1 MSSMGLSKKHKFIL
15 YILYQFLREAN
26 KRLKDKPLEM
36 SVSKIHFIK
45 ALKKTG
51 IAEKSERA
59 LYRNLE
65 ILEKKKLIK
74 YENKFLMPTKR
85 GLKLFTAM
93 HIEIFPFIHALK
105 IIKKEAPRMS
115 RKAQTYFK

>member
-1 MSSMGLSKKHKFIL
+1 MRLSKKHKFIL
-15 YILYQFLREAN
+15 YTLYQFLREAN
-26 KRLKDKPLEM
+26 KRFKDEPLEM
-36 SVSKIHFIK
+36 SVSKVNFID

-65 ILEKKKLIK
+65 VLEKKKLIK
-74 YENKFLMPTKR
+74 YENKFLKPTKK
-85 GLKLFTAM
+85 GLKLFMSM
-93 HIEIFPFIHALK
+93 HKELFPFMHAMD
-105 IIKKEAPRMS
+105 IIKKEATRMS

>member
-1 MSSMGLSKKHKFIL
+1 MRLNKKHKFIL
-15 YILYQFLREAN
+15 YILYQFLKEAN
-26 KRLKDKPLEM
+26 KRLKYKPLEM

-51 IAEKSERA
+51 IADKSERA

-74 YENKFLMPTKR
+74 YENRFLMPTKK
-85 GLKLFTAM
+85 GLTLFLSM
-93 HIEIFPFIHALK
+93 HKEIFPFIHAVQ
-105 IIKKEAPRMS
+105 IIKKQTPGMS
-115 RKAQTYFK
+115 KKAQTYFK

>member
-1 MSSMGLSKKHKFIL
+1 MRLSKKHKFIL

-26 KRLKDKPLEM
+26 KRFKDKPLEM
-36 SVSKIHFIK
+36 SVSKIVFID
-45 ALKKTG
+45 ALKKTK

-65 ILEKKKLIK
+65 VLEKKKLIK
-74 YENKFLMPTKR
+74 YENRFLKPTKR
-85 GLKLFTAM
+85 GLKMFLSMHKDLF
-93 HIEIFPFIHALK
+93 PYIHALD
-105 IIKKEAPRMS
+105 IIKKEASTMS